1 MSINGQINQNTG
13 RTSCTLFYELDSLL
27 SIYTRYIYLSTYPL
41 HSNNYLYLYLYLYLY
56 CYCNVIASVIT
67 GVKGTERHQSA
78 SILAEEAGMATA
90 KKSGKL
96 TPEVEWEM
104 TNKAIL
110 AVIDKKYRIDKELDK
125 IDEQKKAL
133 ESRAKALMDERQTFC
148 KKESSLVAKR
158 QREAIMLG
166 ITI

>member
-1 MSINGQINQNTG
+1 
-13 RTSCTLFYELDSLL
+13 
-27 SIYTRYIYLSTYPL
+27 
-41 HSNNYLYLYLYLYLY
+41 
-56 CYCNVIASVIT
+56 
-67 GVKGTERHQSA
+67 
-78 SILAEEAGMATA
+78 MATA

-96 TPEVEWEM
+96 TPEAEWEM

-133 ESRAKALMDERQTFC
+133 ESKAKALMGERQTFC

-166 ITI
+166 ISI